1 MIKPL
6 YSITFLSCFTI
17 LCLPLFH
24 PVATAQDPSGCVI
37 NNASGLITDSSDTC
51 ERGRSEMQKLRM
63 KMDERQL
70 YQRGIQRFQGG
81 LFQEAIADFTQVIST
96 NPNLAEAYVLRS
108 FCRRKIGNPQAAIQ
122 DFQKAADIYRARG
135 DGERA
140 DTMIKQLQD
149 LKQKLRI
156 N

>member
-1 MIKPL
+1 MMKPL
-6 YSITFLSCFTI
+6 YLITFLSYFTI

-24 PVATAQDPSGCVI
+24 SVATAQKVLGCVI

-51 ERGRSEMQKLRM
+51 ERGRNEMQNLRM
-63 KMDERQL
+63 EMDERQL

-96 NPNLAEAYVLRS
+96 NPNLAEAYVFRS
-108 FCRRKIGNPQAAIQ
+108 FCRRRTGDPQAAIQ

-135 DGERA
+135 NRERA
-140 DTMIKQLQD
+140 DIMLLQLQD